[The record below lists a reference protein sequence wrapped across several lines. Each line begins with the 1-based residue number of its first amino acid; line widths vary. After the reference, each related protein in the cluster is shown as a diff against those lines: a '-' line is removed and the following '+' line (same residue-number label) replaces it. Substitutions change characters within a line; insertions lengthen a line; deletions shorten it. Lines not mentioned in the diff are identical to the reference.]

1 MSPLIVPNFGEIAND
16 TWLVYTLRNMSELWF
31 DFGVVILT
39 QLILFIVHAY
49 YEKRLRDVPKILF
62 TSMLIG
68 IPFGIVFDLIVG
80 EFVGL
85 YSYQLGSGIFFLA
98 INGALSY
105 GLMQANALLMQR
117 AHLLHFYVWT
127 LVVGV
132 VYEMSNHYFRVWT
145 WDFGS
150 FWFET
155 FIVHAF
161 GYIGL
166 AVLMALTWHFLLGHK
181 FTFIERMLTRWH
193 SN

>member
-1 MSPLIVPNFGEIAND
+1 
-16 TWLVYTLRNMSELWF
+16 MSEMWF

-39 QLILFIVHAY
+39 QLILFVVHAY
-49 YEKRLRDVPKILF
+49 YEKRLKDVPRILI
-62 TSMLIG
+62 TGVLIG
-68 IPFGIVFDLIVG
+68 IPFGIVFDIIVG
-80 EFVGL
+80 ELFGL
-85 YSYQLGSGIFFLA
+85 YSYELGSGIFFLT

-117 AHLLHFYVWT
+117 ARLLHFYTWT
-127 LVVGV
+127 IAVGI
-132 VYEMSNHYFRVWT
+132 VYEVSNYYFRVWT

-155 FIVHAF
+155 IIVHAF

-166 AVLMALTWHFLLGHK
+166 AVLMALVWHSILGHK
-181 FTFIERMLTRWH
+181 FTFIEDLLKRQR

>member
-1 MSPLIVPNFGEIAND
+1 MPEMWFNFGA
-16 TWLVYTLRNMSELWF
+16 
-31 DFGVVILT
+31 VILT
-39 QLILFIVHAY
+39 QFLLFIVHAY
-49 YEKRLRDVPKILF
+49 YEQRLREVPKILF

-68 IPFGIVFDLIVG
+68 IPFGILFDIVVG
-80 EFVGL
+80 EFFGL
-85 YSYQLGSGIFFLA
+85 YSYQLGAGAFFLT

-117 AHLLHFYVWT
+117 ARMVHFYVWT
-127 LVVGV
+127 LIVGI
-132 VYEMSNHYFRVWT
+132 VYEASNHYFRVWT
-145 WDFGS
+145 WEFGS

-166 AVLMALTWHFLLGHK
+166 AILMALVWHFMLGHK
-181 FTFIERMLTRWH
+181 FTFIEYLFKRQR